1 MPYAAVLHLYFPVRP
16 SDRAIPSTRA
26 WWLLSSMHFV
36 VHFVWR
42 PSHCPCQ
49 IQRCWAFCL
58 EVTSA
63 PNTPR
68 ELPMGFGWRHFLY
81 PQKRVTQTSKPDHF
95 SKRVNMFNC
104 HSCVFCA
111 CTSVY
116 MTVNTRAL
124 CHLYQLYFKF
134 WLVFFSS
141 LIVWLVISL
150 IHPRRNAII
159 LSASYFDMN
168 TGLWP

>member
-1 MPYAAVLHLYFPVRP
+1 MVASLIHALRRP
-16 SDRAIPSTRA
+16 LRLTSVTLSLKDTKMLGRLSTR
-26 WWLLSSMHFV
+26 
-36 VHFVWR
+36 
-42 PSHCPCQ
+42 
-49 IQRCWAFCL
+49 CL

-63 PNTPR
+63 PNTSR

-81 PQKRVTQTSKPDHF
+81 PQKRVTQTSKRDHF

-124 CHLYQLYFKF
+124 CYLNQLYLKF
-134 WLVFFSS
+134 WLVWR
-141 LIVWLVISL
+141 L
-150 IHPRRNAII
+150 
-159 LSASYFDMN
+159 
-168 TGLWP
+168 